1 MATRHAVNPKMHWTC
16 NGEWPGYQYLDFNL
30 DPHSLV
36 RDMDAVYVA
45 TSEDI
50 QLYLPTP
57 LDDDA
62 SIATPLRPSPR
73 VLRILYVADPVQGEQ
88 NKRRA
93 SSDIGFMTTTIYTR
107 EWELVKDLTS
117 HVHRLSPENNGNAR
131 SVRVLIQEW
140 VCKANMLYL
149 YIAEII
155 SQVLLALRLQYD
167 VESEG
172 SNQRF
177 QVEFMKWED
186 YWRII
191 FSGSSSED
199 WHRLCQ
205 YDCIFGGINLD
216 MGYL

>member
-1 MATRHAVNPKMHWTC
+1 
-16 NGEWPGYQYLDFNL
+16 
-30 DPHSLV
+30 
-36 RDMDAVYVA
+36 MDAVYVA

-57 LDDDA
+57 LDDNA
-62 SIATPLRPSPR
+62 SITTPLCPSSR

-117 HVHRLSPENNGNAR
+117 HVHRLSPENNGNVR

-140 VCKANMLYL
+140 VHKANMLYL

-155 SQVLLALRLQYD
+155 SQVLLALHLQCD

-172 SNQRF
+172 SNQHF

-186 YWRII
+186 YRRII

-199 WHRLCQ
+199 WCRLCQ

-216 MGYL
+216 MGYP